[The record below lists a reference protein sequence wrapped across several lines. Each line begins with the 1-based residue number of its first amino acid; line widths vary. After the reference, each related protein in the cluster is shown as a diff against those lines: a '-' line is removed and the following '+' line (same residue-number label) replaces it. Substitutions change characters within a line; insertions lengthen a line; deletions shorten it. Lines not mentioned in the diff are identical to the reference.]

1 MISVSATIL
10 RPYIAATPSVSF
22 GTLICETSSNGQI
35 SITNTGGQDLEVSA
49 ITTSSTL
56 FQVQAPMLP
65 LRLARNASANIP
77 VIFRPL
83 PTTQGAVNATITIT
97 SNAANGSSTTTTLTA
112 VKNVLDFEF
121 ARRFSSD
128 LPNIISR
135 SLGDVPPN
143 TSVSDTLSLRNT
155 GNLPLT
161 WPAPFYSPD
170 SLFIIESVS
179 PNPTPPGA
187 TAVMRVR
194 YVGSACP
201 DSKIT
206 PNGIEVLSNYGFDC
220 NKQPARVTL
229 SARTLPATA
238 RLWTDSISAGIS
250 DTTSLPIRLRNPQ
263 YLREAGVT
271 GFRFVLRYDFSTLVP
286 LAADKGRIVGSSR
299 LQPVTLML
307 PSPIPADSILGRV
320 AFQATL
326 GSTSGT
332 LITIEN
338 LETIGS
344 TGASCIIFDSVGV
357 QGKFI
362 LQRICLEGGMRLVTA
377 ATTRTTL
384 AQNKPN
390 PASDVTTID
399 FSLLERGLTTI
410 TVYSIMGEAVIQ
422 AMTDRLDPGLYSLDL
437 EVNRLP
443 SGVYFYVLQTPT
455 DRKTRRME
463 VIR

>member
-1 MISVSATIL
+1 
-10 RPYIAATPSVSF
+10 
-22 GTLICETSSNGQI
+22 
-35 SITNTGGQDLEVSA
+35 
-49 ITTSSTL
+49 
-56 FQVQAPMLP
+56 
-65 LRLARNASANIP
+65 
-77 VIFRPL
+77 
-83 PTTQGAVNATITIT
+83 
-97 SNAANGSSTTTTLTA
+97 
-112 VKNVLDFEF
+112 
-121 ARRFSSD
+121 
-128 LPNIISR
+128 
-135 SLGDVPPN
+135 
-143 TSVSDTLSLRNT
+143 
-155 GNLPLT
+155 
-161 WPAPFYSPD
+161 
-170 SLFIIESVS
+170 
-179 PNPTPPGA
+179 
-187 TAVMRVR
+187 
-194 YVGSACP
+194 
-201 DSKIT
+201 
-206 PNGIEVLSNYGFDC
+206 
-220 NKQPARVTL
+220 
-229 SARTLPATA
+229 
-238 RLWTDSISAGIS
+238 
-250 DTTSLPIRLRNPQ
+250 
-263 YLREAGVT
+263 
-271 GFRFVLRYDFSTLVP
+271 
-286 LAADKGRIVGSSR
+286 
-299 LQPVTLML
+299 
-307 PSPIPADSILGRV
+307 V

-410 TVYSIMGEAVIQ
+410 PVYSIMGEAVLQ
-422 AMTDRLDPGLYSLDL
+422 AMTDRLDPGSYSLDL